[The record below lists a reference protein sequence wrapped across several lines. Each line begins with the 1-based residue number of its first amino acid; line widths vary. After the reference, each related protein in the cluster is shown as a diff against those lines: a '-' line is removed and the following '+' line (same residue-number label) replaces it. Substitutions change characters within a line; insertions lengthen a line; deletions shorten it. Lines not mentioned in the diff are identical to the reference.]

1 MAKLS
6 KCRTCSETVSRR
18 AKHCPKCGEGRP
30 GSKRMGFKSTAML
43 FLLSAAFVG
52 GMSGK
57 HVAHVVSKQVT
68 AWADQAGE
76 EYRANV
82 ASRIEPAAGDQ

>member
-30 GSKRMGFKSTAML
+30 ASRRIGMKSIALML
-43 FLLSAAFVG
+43 VVSAAFAG
-52 GMSGK
+52 GMSGRRA
-57 HVAHVVSKQVT
+57 VHVVSKQLN
-68 AWADQAGE
+68 AWADQAGD
-76 EYRANV
+76 EYRANI
-82 ASRIEPAAGDQ
+82 ASRIEPAAGQE